1 MMVEGGDER
10 PPNTVVVGDERLEQE
25 LEVWRMREGMMR
37 GLYDAVVN
45 WKEDEREQ
53 EEKKLEETSE
63 ETDRNAEATKSAFAA
78 SATAVLVGA
87 FVIRLG
93 GRAALVSVL
102 GLDLVADLG
111 LDEQINSAIEYADA
125 LGGLAVVGF
134 ILAWVVAK
142 VFLVDVLSIALAF
155 SSGVIFGGVFKGAI
169 ISAAGAT
176 LGSLTAFLLSRTL
189 LQERVEGAIEKQ
201 PVARALAKVV
211 EEDGFKTVFVLR
223 LAPIIPIPLGTYAYI
238 YGASK
243 VNPLVFSAATFLGS
257 LKPYLLDSYLGV
269 FSKQLLD
276 GDTLDDSKDLILLF
290 GLGAL
295 VLVGVFANDLAGE
308 SWELVQQEMKA
319 DKKRLLEEGVPSEE
333 DADGAEKQGWGGMVG
348 PFNTSAPAGFVGRIT
363 PDAVQ
368 DELGEVWRELGT
380 YLDGQW
386 APAARLAVEERQ
398 KRLEE
403 NGELEGNAVERL
415 LGSLAT
421 PAEPA
426 EPAKPVVPSAAAD
439 EAPGSVAELLYG
451 KDTASEAEAAA
462 RRRVAAWSLAG
473 PQPWRQVVL
482 SLLFTFALL
491 DATRSKWA
499 SYPED
504 RAGLERLLNGTQAAI
519 MGATAMEAAGG
530 AAAEGATAAAAAAGA
545 AAIAATP
552 PTSDLE
558 SDVAAAL
565 SAEEAATANRER
577 GQEIAARLERIEQQT
592 AALSAE
598 EAATANRER
607 GQEIAARLERIEQQL
622 KALPGDAD

>member
-10 PPNTVVVGDERLEQE
+10 PPSTVVVGDERLEQE
-25 LEVWRMREGMMR
+25 LEVWRMREGMVR

-45 WKEDEREQ
+45 WKEDEWEQ
-53 EEKKLEETSE
+53 EEKKLENEE
-63 ETDRNAEATKSAFAA
+63 ETDRQAQATKSAFAA

-111 LDEQINSAIEYADA
+111 LDEQINSAMEYADS

-155 SSGVIFGGVFKGAI
+155 SSGVIFGGVFKGAF

-189 LQERVEGAIEKQ
+189 LQQRVEGAIEKQ

-223 LAPIIPIPLGTYAYI
+223 LAPIIPVPLGTYAYI
-238 YGASK
+238 YGTSK
-243 VNPLVFSAATFLGS
+243 LNPLVFSAATFLGS

-276 GDTLDDSKDLILLF
+276 GETLDDSKDLILLV

-308 SWELVQQEMKA
+308 SWELVQQEMKVA
-319 DKKRLLEEGVPSEE
+319 KKLRLEEGVPSEE
-333 DADGAEKQGWGGMVG
+333 EAEGGEKQGWGGMVG
-348 PFNTSAPAGFVGRIT
+348 PFNTSAPAGFVERVT

-368 DELGEVWRELGT
+368 EELGEVWRELGAWS
-380 YLDGQW
+380 DGQW
-386 APAARLAVEERQ
+386 VPAARLAVEERRR
-398 KRLEE
+398 RLAELE
-403 NGELEGNAVERL
+403 GELEGNAVERL

-421 PAEPA
+421 PAEPD
-426 EPAKPVVPSAAAD
+426 EPAKPVAASAAAD
-439 EAPGSVAELLYG
+439 EAPGSVAGLLYG

-462 RRRVAAWSLAG
+462 RRTVAAWSLAG

-491 DATRSKWA
+491 DATRAKWA

-504 RAGLERLLNGTQAAI
+504 RAGLERLLNGTEAAI
-519 MGATAMEAAGG
+519 VGATAMGAAGG
-530 AAAEGATAAAAAAGA
+530 AAVEGATAAAAAAGA
-545 AAIAATP
+545 AAIAIAMEAEPAPGEQSEETP
-552 PTSDLE
+552 PATSQLE
-558 SDVAAAL
+558 SDAAAAL
-565 SAEEAATANRER
+565 SAGEVATTNRER
-577 GQEIAARLERIEQQT
+577 REEIAE
-592 AALSAE
+592 
-598 EAATANRER
+598 
-607 GQEIAARLERIEQQL
+607 RLERIEQQL
-622 KALPGDAD
+622 KALPDDAD